1 MLFLSREYYFI
12 PNLVIEEAND
22 KQTHGRIV
30 SQVWADLN
38 EMLFRHDPP
47 DVIGEFRIFAA
58 VFLHDR
64 SAVFEGQID
73 LSELGKI
80 ISHQVFDFVG
90 GSLFLRG
97 REM

>member
-22 KQTHGRIV
+22 KQTHVRIV
-30 SQVWADLN
+30 SHVWADLN

-90 GSLFLRG
+90 ARARARG
-97 REM
+97 